1 MEKGRKKA
9 VSPVWIILCAALAFA
24 LARLFL
30 LDAAIV
36 EGRSMLPRFRSGDIV
51 LVWKAAYGIRNPLGG
66 YWAVFRPPAAG
77 DIVAAL
83 KPGSPSVIIKRVF
96 YENGAGGK
104 GTAGILLIG
113 DNVYESV
120 DSREFGPVP
129 MSNILGR
136 IIVFPRRRR

>member
-1 MEKGRKKA
+1 MGKGRKKPI
-9 VSPVWIILCAALAFA
+9 SPVWIILFAALAFA
-24 LARLFL
+24 LARVFL

-83 KPGSPSVIIKRVF
+83 KPGSPSVVIKRVF
-96 YENGAGGK
+96 YENGA
-104 GTAGILLIG
+104 AGILLIG

-136 IIVFPRRRR
+136 IIVFPRWRR